1 MEKKFARSA
10 LTENLKDSM
19 AKTTKKPI
27 LRQNRQPEIELVNG
41 EFPNTFSEMFIR
53 VNNIPVIA
61 REHICKACD
70 WSTPTFYRKLRTTAS
85 GKSTGDGKV
94 RNISN
99 AEMISIK
106 AIYVKIFEEALAD
119 LKAININTA
128 KK

>member
-1 MEKKFARSA
+1 
-10 LTENLKDSM
+10 M
-19 AKTTKKPI
+19 AKTTKKPV
-27 LRQNRQPEIELVNG
+27 LRQHRQPDIELVNG

-61 REHICKACD
+61 REQICKACD
-70 WSTPTFYRKLRTTAS
+70 WSTPTFYRKLRTTS
-85 GKSTGDGKV
+85 HGKGTGDGKV

-119 LKAININTA
+119 LKAITVNTS

>member
-1 MEKKFARSA
+1 MKQYSARRA
-10 LTENLKDSM
+10 ITENLKLGM

-27 LRQNRQPEIELVNG
+27 VRQHRQPEIELVNG

-61 REHICKACD
+61 REQICKACD
-70 WSTPTFYRKLRTTAS
+70 WSTPTFYRKLRTTS
-85 GKSTGDGKV
+85 HGKGTGDGKV

-119 LKAININTA
+119 LKAITINTT